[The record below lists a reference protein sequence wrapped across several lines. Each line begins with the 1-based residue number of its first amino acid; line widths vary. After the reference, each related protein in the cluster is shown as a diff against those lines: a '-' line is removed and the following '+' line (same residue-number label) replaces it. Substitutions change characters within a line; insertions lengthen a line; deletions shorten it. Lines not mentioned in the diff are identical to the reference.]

1 MAMGMTKCK
10 ECGSWISLEEISTH
24 SCGKTVDTYVEKL
37 NFIHC
42 VFQEL
47 EDQGIA
53 LPMGDYNLM
62 YDILE
67 DIRDDFE
74 FERIINLG

>member
-1 MAMGMTKCK
+1 MVPGVRNCPR
-10 ECGSWISLEEISTH
+10 CRSWISLEEISTH
-24 SCGKTVDTYVEKL
+24 RCVYVVDNIVEKL
-37 NFIHC
+37 NYVHC
-42 VFQEL
+42 IFQEL
-47 EDQGIA
+47 EGQGIA
-53 LPMGDYNLM
+53 LPMGDYNLV